1 MKASQ
6 DNKADFDN
14 EKHEENELE
23 YGEGYRQDPQ
33 RTAAMT
39 KRVLFKIDTR

>member
-1 MKASQ
+1 MRASQ
-6 DNKADFDN
+6 DNKADFEN
-14 EKHEENELE
+14 EKQEENALE
-23 YGEGYRQDPQ
+23 HGEGFGQDPQ

>member
-14 EKHEENELE
+14 EKHKENELE
-23 YGEGYRQDPQ
+23 HGEEYGQDAQ
-33 RTAAMT
+33 RRAAMT